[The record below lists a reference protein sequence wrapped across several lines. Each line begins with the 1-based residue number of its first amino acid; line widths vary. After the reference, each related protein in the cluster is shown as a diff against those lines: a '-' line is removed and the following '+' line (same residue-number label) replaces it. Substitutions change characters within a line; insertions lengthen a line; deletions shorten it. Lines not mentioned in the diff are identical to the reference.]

1 MYYVCYLAISIGD
14 AHVPDVDFYFGRE
27 VRIIDNCALGR
38 CCCTQRERGGRQAGK
53 GTDSD
58 NSYAVVMVRLFRSP
72 PHHLLL
78 HRSIVVYREDTR
90 SANWGAAAVALMD
103 DSR

>member
-72 PHHLLL
+72 PPSSPSSSVDCGVPRGHKVSELG
-78 HRSIVVYREDTR
+78 SCCG
-90 SANWGAAAVALMD
+90 GAD
-103 DSR
+103 G